1 MSLKPKILIAD
12 DSAMNRA
19 ILVEMLG
26 DGYDVIEAENGRE
39 AVRVLQSAPE
49 IDLLL
54 LDIMMPEMDGFEVLE
69 QMKRYGWI
77 DEVPV
82 VMISAENGSA
92 YVERAYDL
100 GATDFISRPFD
111 MAIVRRRV
119 TNTLMLYTKQKQLVG
134 LVARQVYENQKSN
147 NLMINILSHIVE
159 FRNGESGSHVLHI
172 HTATEL
178 ILNHLVKKTDKY
190 KLSAADIAMIGT
202 ASSLHDIGKINIP
215 EEILNKPGRL
225 TKEEFDIMKTHTTI
239 GAHILENLP
248 FQQDEPLVKVSYE
261 ICRWHHERWDG
272 RGYPDGLKGE
282 EIPIAA
288 QVVALADVY
297 DALTS
302 ERCYKKA
309 FDHDTAVRMILNG
322 ECGTFNPLLMECLTE
337 VADELHRALTDNEA
351 AAQTIFGSASRKITD
366 ALLHENDLPDTGRLE
381 NALQIEQQKHTFY
394 VDHTPDL
401 QLDYNEVSDTVTM
414 SEWGVRHLHCPREM
428 PFKNAMETLLVSPND
443 RSAMLDAIAKTDA
456 DHPDTAVTVLLSVDG
471 LMRWYKVYIRTLWAR
486 GEETTRVGLVMQAE
500 DVHEKTIR
508 DAKEVTKD
516 TIITTGKGIACMM
529 HMLKNVFDVVRL
541 VDVGRTC
548 VLNVDDQGKI
558 VDEDHPCF
566 AVWNRENRCENCV
579 SYKAF
584 TQKTQL
590 AKIEFM
596 DEDAYQVIS
605 KYVEVEGRACVL
617 ELVVKLRKDMP
628 LSFHGREHLVRS
640 LHQYSQELYQD
651 ALTGAF
657 NRRYY
662 EEQFCGKDSADGVAV
677 LDVDNFKA
685 INDTYGHQ
693 AGDAALRTI
702 VQAIVGC
709 IRNSDILIR
718 YGGDEFLLVFP
729 EIPEPVFN
737 RRLQE
742 ISTAVSNAAVPD
754 YPKMQLSVSVG
765 GVYKMTPLS
774 DAVYRADALM
784 YKAKTEKRRMMLHN
798 HEHDRSMPD

>member
-1 MSLKPKILIAD
+1 MPLKPKILIAD

-26 DGYDVIEAENGRE
+26 DGYDILEAENGRE
-39 AVRVLQSAPE
+39 AVQILQGGSE

-54 LDIMMPEMDGFEVLE
+54 LDITMPEMDGFAVLE
-69 QMKRYGWI
+69 QMKRCGWI
-77 DEVPV
+77 EEVPV
-82 VMISAENGSA
+82 IMISAENDSA
-92 YVERAYDL
+92 YVERAYDM

-134 LVARQVYENQKSN
+134 LVAKQVYENQKSN
-147 NLMINILSHIVE
+147 NLMISILSHIVE
-159 FRNGESGSHVLHI
+159 FRNGESGLHVLHI

-225 TKEEFDIMKTHTTI
+225 TKEEFDTMKTHTTI

-248 FQQDEPLVKVSYE
+248 FLQEEPLVKVSYE

-309 FDHDTAVRMILNG
+309 FDHDTAVKMILNG
-322 ECGTFNPLLMECLTE
+322 ECGAFNPLLMECLTE
-337 VADELHRALTDNEA
+337 LSDALHKALTDNE
-351 AAQTIFGSASRKITD
+351 SATQHDLDVNTRKISD
-366 ALLHENDLPDTGRLE
+366 ALLRDNALPETTRLE
-381 NALQIEQQKHTFY
+381 DILHIDRVKKEFFTQNTPNLQ
-394 VDHTPDL
+394 V
-401 QLDYNEVSDTVTM
+401 DYNETADVATVSQWGVKNLHCARTM
-414 SEWGVRHLHCPREM
+414 SGRQALQNL
-428 PFKNAMETLLVSPND
+428 FVSEND
-443 RSAMLDAIAKTDA
+443 RRALLKAVAAA
-456 DHPDTAVTVLLSVDG
+456 DPEHPDTAVTAMMSVNGLL
-471 LMRWYKVYIRTLWAR
+471 RWYKLHIRTLWLH
-486 GEETTRVGLVMQAE
+486 EDTPTRVGLVMLAE
-500 DVHEKTIR
+500 EVHENKLKDLPIT
-508 DAKEVTKD
+508 AKD
-516 TIITTGKGIACMM
+516 GIITTAAGMIGMM
-529 HMLKNVFDVVRL
+529 RLLRNVFDVVRL
-541 VDVGRTC
+541 VDVGNTC
-548 VLNVDDQGKI
+548 VVHLDGDTDTVDS
-558 VDEDHPCF
+558 DHPCY
-566 AVWNRENRCENCV
+566 AVWNRAKRCENCV
-579 SYKAF
+579 SLKAF

-590 AKIEFM
+590 AKIEFIG
-596 DEDAYQVIS
+596 EDAYQVIS

-640 LHQYSQELYQD
+640 LQQYSQELYLD
-651 ALTGAF
+651 ALTGAY

-662 EEQFCGKDSADGVAV
+662 EEHFCEHDRADGVAV
-677 LDVDNFKA
+677 IDVDHFKE
-685 INDTYGHQ
+685 INDTYGHP
-693 AGDAALRTI
+693 AGDAALCAI
-702 VQAIVGC
+702 VKAIVGC
-709 IRNSDILIR
+709 IRGSDILIR

-729 EIPEPVFN
+729 EIPENIFHQ
-737 RRLQE
+737 RLQD
-742 ISTAVSNAAVPD
+742 ISRAVADAAVPEHPD
-754 YPKMQLSVSVG
+754 MKLSVSVG
-765 GVYKMTPLS
+765 GVYRMTPLS
-774 DAVYRADALM
+774 DAGSHADLLMYRA
-784 YKAKTEKRRMMLHN
+784 KQEKHHMMLHN

>member
-351 AAQTIFGSASRKITD
+351 AAQTIFGSATRKITD
-366 ALLHENDLPDTGRLE
+366 ALLQENDLPDTGRLE

-486 GEETTRVGLVMQAE
+486 GEETTRVGIVMQAE

-596 DEDAYQVIS
+596 DEDAYQVVS

-742 ISTAVSNAAVPD
+742 ITSAVSNAAVPD
-754 YPKMQLSVSVG
+754 YPKMHLSVSVG
-765 GVYKMTPLS
+765 GVYRMSPLS

>member
-77 DEVPV
+77 DEIPV

-337 VADELHRALTDNEA
+337 VADELHRALTDKEA
-351 AAQTIFGSASRKITD
+351 AAQMNFGSASRKITD
-366 ALLHENDLPDTGRLE
+366 ALLQENDLPETGRLE

-486 GEETTRVGLVMQAE
+486 GEETTRVGIVMQAE

-742 ISTAVSNAAVPD
+742 ITSAVSNAAVPD

>member
-351 AAQTIFGSASRKITD
+351 AAQTIFGSATRKITD

-486 GEETTRVGLVMQAE
+486 GEETTRVGIVMQAE
-500 DVHEKTIR
+500 DVHEKTIQ

-516 TIITTGKGIACMM
+516 TIITIGKGIACMM

-548 VLNVDDQGKI
+548 VLSVDEQGKI

-742 ISTAVSNAAVPD
+742 ISAAVSNATLPD
-754 YPKMQLSVSVG
+754 YPKMHLSVSVG
-765 GVYKMTPLS
+765 GVYKMSPLS

>member
-351 AAQTIFGSASRKITD
+351 AAQMNFGSASRKITD
-366 ALLHENDLPDTGRLE
+366 ALLQENDLPDTGRLE

-486 GEETTRVGLVMQAE
+486 GEETTRVGIVMQAE

-548 VLNVDDQGKI
+548 VLNVDEQGKI

-742 ISTAVSNAAVPD
+742 ITSAVSNAAVPD
-754 YPKMQLSVSVG
+754 YPKMHLSVSVG
-765 GVYKMTPLS
+765 GVYRMSPLS

>member
-202 ASSLHDIGKINIP
+202 ASSLHDIGKINIT

-486 GEETTRVGLVMQAE
+486 GEETTRVGIVMQAE
-500 DVHEKTIR
+500 DVHEKTIQ

-742 ISTAVSNAAVPD
+742 ITSAVSNVAVPD

-765 GVYKMTPLS
+765 GVYKMSPLS

>member
-178 ILNHLVKKTDKY
+178 ILNYLVKKTDKY

-366 ALLHENDLPDTGRLE
+366 ALLQENDLPDTGRLE

-486 GEETTRVGLVMQAE
+486 GEETTRVGIVMQAE

-742 ISTAVSNAAVPD
+742 ISAAVSNAAVPD
-754 YPKMQLSVSVG
+754 YPKMHLSVSVG
-765 GVYKMTPLS
+765 GVYKMSPLS

>member
-351 AAQTIFGSASRKITD
+351 AAQTIFGSATRKITD
-366 ALLHENDLPDTGRLE
+366 ALLQENDLPDTGRLE

-486 GEETTRVGLVMQAE
+486 GEETTRVGIVMQAE
-500 DVHEKTIR
+500 DVHEKTIQ

-742 ISTAVSNAAVPD
+742 ITSAVSNAAVPD
-754 YPKMQLSVSVG
+754 YPKMHLSVSVG

>member
-248 FQQDEPLVKVSYE
+248 FQQEEPLVKVSYE

-351 AAQTIFGSASRKITD
+351 AAQTIFGSATRKITD

-486 GEETTRVGLVMQAE
+486 GEETTRVGIVMQAE
-500 DVHEKTIR
+500 DVHEKTIQ

-742 ISTAVSNAAVPD
+742 ISAAVSNAAVPD

-765 GVYKMTPLS
+765 GVYRMSPLS

>member
-39 AVRVLQSAPE
+39 AVRALQSAPE

-54 LDIMMPEMDGFEVLE
+54 LDIMMPEMDGFEVLK
-69 QMKRYGWI
+69 QMKHYGWI
-77 DEVPV
+77 EDIPV
-82 VMISAENGSA
+82 IMISAENGSA

-248 FQQDEPLVKVSYE
+248 FQQEEPLVKVSYE

-297 DALTS
+297 DAMTS

-337 VADELHRALTDNEA
+337 VADDLHRALTDNEA
-351 AAQTIFGSASRKITD
+351 AAQMNFGNATRKITD
-366 ALLHENDLPDTGRLE
+366 ALLHENDLPETGRLE
-381 NALQIEQQKHTFY
+381 NALQIEQQKYTFY

-401 QLDYNEVSDTVTM
+401 QLDYNEASDTATM
-414 SEWGVRHLHCPREM
+414 SEWGVKHLHCPREM

-471 LMRWYKVYIRTLWAR
+471 LLRWHKVHIRTLWMR

-508 DAKEVTKD
+508 DAKEVTKE
-516 TIITTGKGIACMM
+516 TIITTGKGMACMM
-529 HMLKNVFDVVRL
+529 HILKNVFDVVRL
-541 VDVGRTC
+541 VDVGHTC
-548 VLNVDDQGKI
+548 VLSVDEQGKV
-558 VDEDHPCF
+558 VDEDHPCYT
-566 AVWNRENRCENCV
+566 VWNRENRCENCV
-579 SYKAF
+579 SFKAF

-596 DEDAYQVIS
+596 GEDAYQVIS

-617 ELVVKLRKDMP
+617 ELVVRLRKDMP

-640 LHQYSQELYQD
+640 LHQYSQELYLD

-662 EEQFCGKDSADGVAV
+662 EEQFCGQDSADGVAV

-685 INDTYGHQ
+685 INDTYGHP

-729 EIPEPVFN
+729 DIPEPVFH

-742 ISTAVSNAAVPD
+742 ISSAVSDATVPD
-754 YPKMQLSVSVG
+754 HPEMRLSVSVG
-765 GVYKMTPLS
+765 GVYKMSPLS
-774 DAVYRADALM
+774 DAVYRADTLM

-798 HEHDRSMPD
+798 HERDRLMPD

>member
-39 AVRVLQSAPE
+39 AVRALQSAPE

-225 TKEEFDIMKTHTTI
+225 TKEEFEIMKTHTTI

-248 FQQDEPLVKVSYE
+248 FQQEEPLVKVCYE

-322 ECGTFNPLLMECLTE
+322 ECGIFNPLLMECLTE

-351 AAQTIFGSASRKITD
+351 AAQTIFGSATRKITD
-366 ALLHENDLPDTGRLE
+366 ALLQENDLPETGRLE

-742 ISTAVSNAAVPD
+742 ITSAVSNAAVPD

>member
-248 FQQDEPLVKVSYE
+248 FQQEEPLVKVSYE

-366 ALLHENDLPDTGRLE
+366 ALLQENDLPDTGRLE

-548 VLNVDDQGKI
+548 VLNVDEQGKI

-742 ISTAVSNAAVPD
+742 ISAAVSNAAVPD
-754 YPKMQLSVSVG
+754 YPKMHLSVSVG
-765 GVYKMTPLS
+765 GVYRMSPLS

>member
-215 EEILNKPGRL
+215 EEILNKPGRR

-337 VADELHRALTDNEA
+337 VADELHRALTDNDA
-351 AAQTIFGSASRKITD
+351 AAQMNFGSATRKITD
-366 ALLHENDLPDTGRLE
+366 ALLQENDLPDTGRLE

-605 KYVEVEGRACVL
+605 KYVEVEGRPCVL

-742 ISTAVSNAAVPD
+742 ITSAVSNAAVPD
-754 YPKMQLSVSVG
+754 YPKMHLSVSVG
-765 GVYKMTPLS
+765 GVYRMSPLS

>member
-351 AAQTIFGSASRKITD
+351 AAQTIFGSATRKITD
-366 ALLHENDLPDTGRLE
+366 ALLQENDLPDTGRLE

-742 ISTAVSNAAVPD
+742 ITSAVSNAAVPD
-754 YPKMQLSVSVG
+754 YPKMHLSVSVG
-765 GVYKMTPLS
+765 GVYKMSPLS

>member
-77 DEVPV
+77 DEIPV

-351 AAQTIFGSASRKITD
+351 AAQTIFGSATRKITD
-366 ALLHENDLPDTGRLE
+366 ALLQENDLPETGRLE

-529 HMLKNVFDVVRL
+529 HMLKNIFDVVRL

-548 VLNVDDQGKI
+548 VLNVDEQGKI

-742 ISTAVSNAAVPD
+742 ISAAVSNAAVPD
-754 YPKMQLSVSVG
+754 YPKIHLSVSVG

>member
-39 AVRVLQSAPE
+39 AVRALQSAPE

-77 DEVPV
+77 EDVPV

-225 TKEEFDIMKTHTTI
+225 TKEEFEIMKTHTTI

-248 FQQDEPLVKVSYE
+248 FQQEEPLVKVSYE

-337 VADELHRALTDNEA
+337 VADDLHRALTDNDA

-401 QLDYNEVSDTVTM
+401 QLDYNEASDTATM
-414 SEWGVRHLHCPREM
+414 SEWGVKHLHCPKVM
-428 PFKNAMETLLVSPND
+428 PLKKAMDTLLVAEND
-443 RSAMLDAIAKTDA
+443 RRAMRDAIAKTDA

-471 LMRWYKVYIRTLWAR
+471 LLRWYKVHIRTLWMR

-508 DAKEVTKD
+508 DAKEVTKE
-516 TIITTGKGIACMM
+516 TIITTGKGMACMM
-529 HMLKNVFDVVRL
+529 RMLKNVFDVVRL
-541 VDVGRTC
+541 VDVGHTC
-548 VLNVDDQGKI
+548 VLSVDEQGKI
-558 VDEDHPCF
+558 VDEDHPCY

-579 SYKAF
+579 SFKAF

-596 DEDAYQVIS
+596 GEDAYQVIS

-617 ELVVKLRKDMP
+617 ELVVRLRKDMP

-640 LHQYSQELYQD
+640 LHQYSQELYLD

-662 EEQFCGKDSADGVAV
+662 EEQFCGQDSADGVAV

-729 EIPEPVFN
+729 DIPEPVFR

-742 ISTAVSNAAVPD
+742 ISSAVSDATVPD
-754 YPKMQLSVSVG
+754 HPEMRLSVSVG
-765 GVYKMTPLS
+765 GVYKMSPLS
-774 DAVYRADALM
+774 DAVYHADTLM
-784 YKAKTEKRRMMLHN
+784 YKAKTEKRQMMLHN
-798 HEHDRSMPD
+798 HEHDRLMPD

>member
-77 DEVPV
+77 EDVPV

-111 MAIVRRRV
+111 MVIVRRRV

-134 LVARQVYENQKSN
+134 LVARQVYENQKNN
-147 NLMINILSHIVE
+147 NLMIGILSHIVE
-159 FRNGESGSHVLHI
+159 FRNGESGLHVLHI

-225 TKEEFDIMKTHTTI
+225 TKEEFEIMKTHTTI

-248 FQQDEPLVKVSYE
+248 FQQEEPLIKVCYE

-337 VADELHRALTDNEA
+337 VADELHRALTDGEA
-351 AAQTIFGSASRKITD
+351 AAQQSFGNTTRKITD
-366 ALLHENDLPDTGRLE
+366 ALLQENDLPETGRLDDIM
-381 NALQIEQQKHTFY
+381 QIDQQKHAFF
-394 VDHTPDL
+394 VENTPDL
-401 QLDYNEVSDTVTM
+401 QVDYNEVSDTATV
-414 SEWGVRHLHCPREM
+414 SEWGVKHLHCPKVM
-428 PFKNAMETLLVSPND
+428 PLKKAMDTLLVAEND
-443 RSAMLDAIAKTDA
+443 RSAMRDAIAKTDA

-471 LMRWYKVYIRTLWAR
+471 LLRWYKVHIRTLWMR
-486 GEETTRVGLVMQAE
+486 GEQTTRAGLVMQAE

-508 DAKEVTKD
+508 DAKEVTRE
-516 TIITTGKGIACMM
+516 TIITTGKGMACMM

-541 VDVGRTC
+541 VDVGHTC
-548 VLNVDDQGKI
+548 VLSVDEQGQV
-558 VDEDHPCF
+558 VDEDHPCY
-566 AVWNRENRCENCV
+566 AVWNRQNRCENCV
-579 SYKAF
+579 SFKAF

-596 DEDAYQVIS
+596 GEDAYQVIS

-617 ELVVKLRKDMP
+617 ELVVRLRKDMP

-640 LHQYSQELYQD
+640 LHQYSQELYLD

-662 EEQFCGKDSADGVAV
+662 EEQFCGQDSADGVAV

-729 EIPEPVFN
+729 DIPELVFR

-742 ISTAVSNAAVPD
+742 ISSAVSDATVPD
-754 YPKMQLSVSVG
+754 YPEIRLSVSVG
-765 GVYKMTPLS
+765 GVYKMSPLS
-774 DAVYRADALM
+774 DAVYHADTLM
-784 YKAKTEKRRMMLHN
+784 YKAKTEKRQMMLHN
-798 HEHDRSMPD
+798 HEHDRLMPD

>member
-248 FQQDEPLVKVSYE
+248 FQQEEPLVRVSYE

-351 AAQTIFGSASRKITD
+351 AAQTIFGSATRKITD

-486 GEETTRVGLVMQAE
+486 GEETTRVGIVMQAE
-500 DVHEKTIR
+500 DVHEKTIQ

-742 ISTAVSNAAVPD
+742 ITSAVSNAAVPD

>member
-39 AVRVLQSAPE
+39 AVRALQSAPE

-54 LDIMMPEMDGFEVLE
+54 LDIMMPEMDGFEVLK
-69 QMKRYGWI
+69 QMKHYGWI
-77 DEVPV
+77 EDIPV
-82 VMISAENGSA
+82 IMISAENGSA

-215 EEILNKPGRL
+215 EKILNKPGRL

-248 FQQDEPLVKVSYE
+248 FQQEEPLVKVSYE

-297 DALTS
+297 DAMTS

-337 VADELHRALTDNEA
+337 VADDLHRALTDNEA
-351 AAQTIFGSASRKITD
+351 AAQMNFGNATRKITD
-366 ALLHENDLPDTGRLE
+366 ALLHENDLPETGRLE
-381 NALQIEQQKHTFY
+381 NALQIEQQKYTFY

-401 QLDYNEVSDTVTM
+401 QLDYNEASDTATM
-414 SEWGVRHLHCPREM
+414 SEWGVKHLHCPREM

-471 LMRWYKVYIRTLWAR
+471 LLRWHKVHIRTLWMR
-486 GEETTRVGLVMQAE
+486 GEETIRVGLVMQAE

-508 DAKEVTKD
+508 NAKEVTKE
-516 TIITTGKGIACMM
+516 TIITTGKGMACMM
-529 HMLKNVFDVVRL
+529 HILKNVFDVVRL
-541 VDVGRTC
+541 VDVGHTC
-548 VLNVDDQGKI
+548 VLSVDEQGKI
-558 VDEDHPCF
+558 VDEDHPCYT
-566 AVWNRENRCENCV
+566 VWNRENRCENCV
-579 SYKAF
+579 SFKAF

-596 DEDAYQVIS
+596 GEDAYQVIS

-617 ELVVKLRKDMP
+617 ELVVRLRKDMP

-640 LHQYSQELYQD
+640 LHQYSQELYLD

-662 EEQFCGKDSADGVAV
+662 EEQFCGQDSADGVAV

-685 INDTYGHQ
+685 INDTYGHP

-729 EIPEPVFN
+729 DIPEPVFH

-742 ISTAVSNAAVPD
+742 ISSAVSDATVPD
-754 YPKMQLSVSVG
+754 HPEMRLSVSVG
-765 GVYKMTPLS
+765 GVYKMSPLS
-774 DAVYRADALM
+774 DAVYRADTLM

-798 HEHDRSMPD
+798 HERDRLMPD

>member
-500 DVHEKTIR
+500 DVHEKTIQ

-548 VLNVDDQGKI
+548 VLNVDEQGKI

-596 DEDAYQVIS
+596 DEDAYQVVS

-729 EIPEPVFN
+729 DIPEPVFN

-742 ISTAVSNAAVPD
+742 ISAAVSNAAVPD

-765 GVYKMTPLS
+765 GVYKMSPLS

>member
-366 ALLHENDLPDTGRLE
+366 ALLQENDLPDTGRLE

-401 QLDYNEVSDTVTM
+401 QLDYNEISDTVTM

-428 PFKNAMETLLVSPND
+428 PFKNAMETLLVSAND

-486 GEETTRVGLVMQAE
+486 GEETTRVGIVMQAE
-500 DVHEKTIR
+500 DVHEKTIQ

-516 TIITTGKGIACMM
+516 SIITTGKGIACMM

-742 ISTAVSNAAVPD
+742 ISAAVSNAAVPD
-754 YPKMQLSVSVG
+754 YPKMHLSVSVG
-765 GVYKMTPLS
+765 GVYRMSPLS

>member
-190 KLSAADIAMIGT
+190 NLSAADIAMIGT

-486 GEETTRVGLVMQAE
+486 GEETTRVGIVMQAE

-596 DEDAYQVIS
+596 DEDAYQVVS
-605 KYVEVEGRACVL
+605 KYVEVEGRPCVL

-702 VQAIVGC
+702 VKAIVWC

-754 YPKMQLSVSVG
+754 YPKMHLSVSVG
-765 GVYKMTPLS
+765 GVYKMSPLS

>member
-39 AVRVLQSAPE
+39 AVRALQSAPE

-54 LDIMMPEMDGFEVLE
+54 LDIMMPEMDGFEVLK
-69 QMKRYGWI
+69 QMKHYGWI
-77 DEVPV
+77 EDIPV
-82 VMISAENGSA
+82 IMISAENGSA

-215 EEILNKPGRL
+215 EKILNKPGRL

-248 FQQDEPLVKVSYE
+248 FQQEEPLVKVSYE

-297 DALTS
+297 DAMTS

-337 VADELHRALTDNEA
+337 VADDLHRALTDNEA
-351 AAQTIFGSASRKITD
+351 AAQMNFGNDTRKITD
-366 ALLHENDLPDTGRLE
+366 ALLHENDLPETGRLE
-381 NALQIEQQKHTFY
+381 NALQIEQQKYTFY

-401 QLDYNEVSDTVTM
+401 QLDYNEASDTATM
-414 SEWGVRHLHCPREM
+414 SEWGVKHLHCPREM

-471 LMRWYKVYIRTLWAR
+471 LLRWHKVHIRTLWMR

-508 DAKEVTKD
+508 NAKEVTKE
-516 TIITTGKGIACMM
+516 TIITTGKGMACMM
-529 HMLKNVFDVVRL
+529 HILKNVFDVVRL
-541 VDVGRTC
+541 VDVGHTC
-548 VLNVDDQGKI
+548 VLSVDEQGKV
-558 VDEDHPCF
+558 VDEDHPCYT
-566 AVWNRENRCENCV
+566 VWNRENRCENCV
-579 SYKAF
+579 SFKAF

-596 DEDAYQVIS
+596 GEDAYQAIS

-617 ELVVKLRKDMP
+617 ELVVRLRKDMP

-640 LHQYSQELYQD
+640 LHQYSQELYLD

-662 EEQFCGKDSADGVAV
+662 EEQFCGQDSADGVAV

-685 INDTYGHQ
+685 INDTYGHP

-729 EIPEPVFN
+729 DIPEPVFH

-742 ISTAVSNAAVPD
+742 ISSAVSDATVPD
-754 YPKMQLSVSVG
+754 HPEMRLSVSVG
-765 GVYKMTPLS
+765 GVYKMSPLS
-774 DAVYRADALM
+774 DAVYRADTLM

-798 HEHDRSMPD
+798 HERDRLMPD

>member
-39 AVRVLQSAPE
+39 AVRALQSAPE

-54 LDIMMPEMDGFEVLE
+54 LDIMMPEMDGFEVLK
-69 QMKRYGWI
+69 QMKHYGWI
-77 DEVPV
+77 EDIPV
-82 VMISAENGSA
+82 IMISAENGSA

-215 EEILNKPGRL
+215 EKILNKPGRL

-248 FQQDEPLVKVSYE
+248 FQQEEPLVKVSYE

-297 DALTS
+297 DAMTS

-337 VADELHRALTDNEA
+337 VADDLHRALTDNEA
-351 AAQTIFGSASRKITD
+351 AAQMNFGNDTRKITD
-366 ALLHENDLPDTGRLE
+366 ALLHENDLPETGRLE
-381 NALQIEQQKHTFY
+381 NALQIEQQKYTFY

-401 QLDYNEVSDTVTM
+401 QLDYNEASDTATM
-414 SEWGVRHLHCPREM
+414 SEWGVKHLHCPREM

-471 LMRWYKVYIRTLWAR
+471 LLRWHKVHIRTLWMR
-486 GEETTRVGLVMQAE
+486 GEETIRVGLVMQAE

-508 DAKEVTKD
+508 NAKEVTKE
-516 TIITTGKGIACMM
+516 TIITTGKGMACMM
-529 HMLKNVFDVVRL
+529 HILKNVFDVVRL
-541 VDVGRTC
+541 VDVGHTC
-548 VLNVDDQGKI
+548 VLSVDEQGKI
-558 VDEDHPCF
+558 VDEDHPCYT
-566 AVWNRENRCENCV
+566 VWNRENRCENCV
-579 SYKAF
+579 SFKAF

-596 DEDAYQVIS
+596 GEDAYQVIS

-617 ELVVKLRKDMP
+617 ELVVRLRKDMP

-640 LHQYSQELYQD
+640 LHQYSQELYLD

-662 EEQFCGKDSADGVAV
+662 EEQFCGQDSADGVAV

-685 INDTYGHQ
+685 INDTYGHP

-729 EIPEPVFN
+729 DIPEPVFH

-742 ISTAVSNAAVPD
+742 ISSAVSDATVPD
-754 YPKMQLSVSVG
+754 HPEMRLSVSVG
-765 GVYKMTPLS
+765 GVYKMSPLS
-774 DAVYRADALM
+774 DAVYRADTLM

-798 HEHDRSMPD
+798 HERDRLMPD

>member
-77 DEVPV
+77 EEVPV

-351 AAQTIFGSASRKITD
+351 AAQMNFGSASRKITD

-471 LMRWYKVYIRTLWAR
+471 LMRWYKVHIRTLWAR
-486 GEETTRVGLVMQAE
+486 GEETTRVGIVMQAE

-508 DAKEVTKD
+508 DAKEVAKD
-516 TIITTGKGIACMM
+516 TIITTGKGMACMM

-548 VLNVDDQGKI
+548 VLNVDEQGKI

-596 DEDAYQVIS
+596 GEDAYQVVS

-742 ISTAVSNAAVPD
+742 ITSAVSNAAVPD
-754 YPKMQLSVSVG
+754 YPKMHLSVSVG

>member
-1 MSLKPKILIAD
+1 M
-12 DSAMNRA
+12 
-19 ILVEMLG
+19 
-26 DGYDVIEAENGRE
+26 
-39 AVRVLQSAPE
+39 
-49 IDLLL
+49 
-54 LDIMMPEMDGFEVLE
+54 
-69 QMKRYGWI
+69 
-77 DEVPV
+77 
-82 VMISAENGSA
+82 
-92 YVERAYDL
+92 
-100 GATDFISRPFD
+100 
-111 MAIVRRRV
+111 
-119 TNTLMLYTKQKQLVG
+119 
-134 LVARQVYENQKSN
+134 
-147 NLMINILSHIVE
+147 
-159 FRNGESGSHVLHI
+159 
-172 HTATEL
+172 
-178 ILNHLVKKTDKY
+178 
-190 KLSAADIAMIGT
+190 
-202 ASSLHDIGKINIP
+202 
-215 EEILNKPGRL
+215 
-225 TKEEFDIMKTHTTI
+225 
-239 GAHILENLP
+239 
-248 FQQDEPLVKVSYE
+248 
-261 ICRWHHERWDG
+261 
-272 RGYPDGLKGE
+272 
-282 EIPIAA
+282 
-288 QVVALADVY
+288 VALADVY

-337 VADELHRALTDNEA
+337 VADELHRALTDKEA
-351 AAQTIFGSASRKITD
+351 AAQMNFGSASRKITD

-486 GEETTRVGLVMQAE
+486 GEETTRVGIVMQAE

-516 TIITTGKGIACMM
+516 TIITTGKGMACMM

-541 VDVGRTC
+541 VDVGHTC
-548 VLNVDDQGKI
+548 VLSVDEQGKI

-742 ISTAVSNAAVPD
+742 ITSAVSNAAVPD
-754 YPKMQLSVSVG
+754 YPKMHLSVSVG

>member
-39 AVRVLQSAPE
+39 AVRALQSAPE

-54 LDIMMPEMDGFEVLE
+54 LDIMMPEMDGFEVLK
-69 QMKRYGWI
+69 QMKHYGWI
-77 DEVPV
+77 EDIPV
-82 VMISAENGSA
+82 IMISAENGSA

-215 EEILNKPGRL
+215 EKILNKPGRL

-248 FQQDEPLVKVSYE
+248 FQQEEPLVKVSYE

-297 DALTS
+297 DAMTS

-337 VADELHRALTDNEA
+337 VADDLHRALTDNEA
-351 AAQTIFGSASRKITD
+351 AAQMNFGNDTRKITD
-366 ALLHENDLPDTGRLE
+366 ALLHENDLPETGRLE
-381 NALQIEQQKHTFY
+381 NALQIEQQKYTFY

-401 QLDYNEVSDTVTM
+401 QLDYNEASDTATM
-414 SEWGVRHLHCPREM
+414 SEWGVKHLHCPREM

-471 LMRWYKVYIRTLWAR
+471 LLRWHKVHIRTLWMR

-508 DAKEVTKD
+508 NAKEVTKE
-516 TIITTGKGIACMM
+516 TIITTGKGMACMM
-529 HMLKNVFDVVRL
+529 HILKNVFDVVRL
-541 VDVGRTC
+541 VDVGHTC
-548 VLNVDDQGKI
+548 VLSVDEQGKV
-558 VDEDHPCF
+558 VDEDHPCYT
-566 AVWNRENRCENCV
+566 VWNRENRCENCV
-579 SYKAF
+579 SFKAF

-596 DEDAYQVIS
+596 GEDAYQVIS

-617 ELVVKLRKDMP
+617 ELVVRLRKDMP

-640 LHQYSQELYQD
+640 LHQYSQELYLD

-662 EEQFCGKDSADGVAV
+662 EEQFCGQDSADGVAV
-677 LDVDNFKA
+677 LDVDNFKT
-685 INDTYGHQ
+685 INDTYGHP

-729 EIPEPVFN
+729 DIPEPVFH

-742 ISTAVSNAAVPD
+742 ISSAVSDATVPD
-754 YPKMQLSVSVG
+754 HPEMRLSVSVG
-765 GVYKMTPLS
+765 GVYKMSPLS
-774 DAVYRADALM
+774 DAVYRADTLM

-798 HEHDRSMPD
+798 HERDRLMPD

>member
-366 ALLHENDLPDTGRLE
+366 ALLQENDLPDTGRLE

-456 DHPDTAVTVLLSVDG
+456 DHPDTDVTVLLSVDG

-529 HMLKNVFDVVRL
+529 HMLKNIFDVVRL

-765 GVYKMTPLS
+765 GVYKMSPLS

>member
-337 VADELHRALTDNEA
+337 VADELHRALTDKEA
-351 AAQTIFGSASRKITD
+351 AAQMNFGSASRKITD

-471 LMRWYKVYIRTLWAR
+471 LMRWYKVHIRTLWAH
-486 GEETTRVGLVMQAE
+486 GEETTRVGIVMQAE
-500 DVHEKTIR
+500 DVHEKTIQ

-516 TIITTGKGIACMM
+516 TIITTGKGMACMM

-596 DEDAYQVIS
+596 GEDAYQVIS

-742 ISTAVSNAAVPD
+742 ISSAVSNAAVPD
-754 YPKMQLSVSVG
+754 YPKMHLSVSVG
-765 GVYKMTPLS
+765 GVYKMSPLS

>member
-77 DEVPV
+77 EEIPV

-351 AAQTIFGSASRKITD
+351 AAQMNFGSTTRKITD
-366 ALLHENDLPDTGRLE
+366 ALLQENDLPDTGRLE
-381 NALQIEQQKHTFY
+381 NVLQIEQQKHTFY
-394 VDHTPDL
+394 VDHTPDM

-414 SEWGVRHLHCPREM
+414 SEWGVRHLHCPKEM

-471 LMRWYKVYIRTLWAR
+471 LMRWYKVHIRTLWAR
-486 GEETTRVGLVMQAE
+486 GEETTRVGIVMQAE
-500 DVHEKTIR
+500 DVHEKTIQ

-516 TIITTGKGIACMM
+516 TIITTGKGMACMM

-541 VDVGRTC
+541 VDVGHTC
-548 VLNVDDQGKI
+548 VLNVDEQGKI

-596 DEDAYQVIS
+596 DEDAYQVVS

-742 ISTAVSNAAVPD
+742 ITSAVSNAAVPD
-754 YPKMQLSVSVG
+754 YPKMHLSVSVG

>member
-39 AVRVLQSAPE
+39 AVRALQSAPE

-54 LDIMMPEMDGFEVLE
+54 LDIMMPEMDGFEVLK
-69 QMKRYGWI
+69 QMKHYGWI
-77 DEVPV
+77 EDIPV
-82 VMISAENGSA
+82 IMISAENGSA

-172 HTATEL
+172 HAATEL

-215 EEILNKPGRL
+215 EKILNKPGRL

-248 FQQDEPLVKVSYE
+248 FQQEEPLVKVSYE

-297 DALTS
+297 DAMTS

-337 VADELHRALTDNEA
+337 VADDLHRALTDNEA
-351 AAQTIFGSASRKITD
+351 AAQMNFGNDTRKITD
-366 ALLHENDLPDTGRLE
+366 ALLHENDLPETGRLE
-381 NALQIEQQKHTFY
+381 NALQIEQQKYTFY

-401 QLDYNEVSDTVTM
+401 QLDYNEASDTATM
-414 SEWGVRHLHCPREM
+414 SEWGVKHLHCPREM

-471 LMRWYKVYIRTLWAR
+471 LLRWHKVHIRTLWMR

-508 DAKEVTKD
+508 DAKEVTKE
-516 TIITTGKGIACMM
+516 TIITTGKGMACMM
-529 HMLKNVFDVVRL
+529 HILKNVFDVVRL
-541 VDVGRTC
+541 VDVGHTC
-548 VLNVDDQGKI
+548 VLSVDEQGKV
-558 VDEDHPCF
+558 VDEDHPCYT
-566 AVWNRENRCENCV
+566 VWNRENRCENCV
-579 SYKAF
+579 SFKAF

-596 DEDAYQVIS
+596 GEDAYQVIS

-617 ELVVKLRKDMP
+617 ELVVRLRKDMP

-640 LHQYSQELYQD
+640 LHQYSQELYLD

-662 EEQFCGKDSADGVAV
+662 EEQFCGQDSADGVAV

-685 INDTYGHQ
+685 INDTYGHP

-729 EIPEPVFN
+729 DIPEPVFH

-742 ISTAVSNAAVPD
+742 ISSAVSDATVPD
-754 YPKMQLSVSVG
+754 HPEMRLSVSVG
-765 GVYKMTPLS
+765 GVYKMSPLS
-774 DAVYRADALM
+774 DAVYRADTLM

-798 HEHDRSMPD
+798 HERDRLMPD

>member
-337 VADELHRALTDNEA
+337 VADELHRALTDKEA
-351 AAQTIFGSASRKITD
+351 AAQMNFGSASRKITD

-414 SEWGVRHLHCPREM
+414 SEWGVKHLHCPREM

-508 DAKEVTKD
+508 DAKEITKD
-516 TIITTGKGIACMM
+516 TIITTGKGMACMM

-541 VDVGRTC
+541 VDVERTC
-548 VLNVDDQGKI
+548 VLNVDDQGHI
-558 VDEDHPCF
+558 MDEDHPCF

-596 DEDAYQVIS
+596 GEDAYQVIS

-742 ISTAVSNAAVPD
+742 ISAAVSNAAVPD

>member
-401 QLDYNEVSDTVTM
+401 QLDYNEISDTVTM

-486 GEETTRVGLVMQAE
+486 GEETTRVGIVMQAE
-500 DVHEKTIR
+500 DVHEKTIQ

-742 ISTAVSNAAVPD
+742 ISAAVSNAAVPD
-754 YPKMQLSVSVG
+754 YPKMHLSVSVG
-765 GVYKMTPLS
+765 GVYRMSPLS

>member
-351 AAQTIFGSASRKITD
+351 AAQTIFGSATRKITD

-548 VLNVDDQGKI
+548 VLSVDEQGKI

-742 ISTAVSNAAVPD
+742 ITSAVSNAAVPD
-754 YPKMQLSVSVG
+754 YPKMHLSVSVG
-765 GVYKMTPLS
+765 GVYRMSPLS

>member
-82 VMISAENGSA
+82 GMISAENGSA

-248 FQQDEPLVKVSYE
+248 FQQEEPLVRVSYE

-351 AAQTIFGSASRKITD
+351 AAQTIFGSATRKITD

-486 GEETTRVGLVMQAE
+486 GEETTRVGIVMQAE
-500 DVHEKTIR
+500 DVHEKTIQ

-742 ISTAVSNAAVPD
+742 ITSAVSNAAVPD

>member
-351 AAQTIFGSASRKITD
+351 AAQTIFGSATRKITD

-471 LMRWYKVYIRTLWAR
+471 LMRWYKVYIRTLWAH
-486 GEETTRVGLVMQAE
+486 GEETTRVGIVMQAE
-500 DVHEKTIR
+500 DVHEKTIQ

-742 ISTAVSNAAVPD
+742 ITSAVSNAAVPD

>member
-351 AAQTIFGSASRKITD
+351 AAQTIFGSATRKITD

-486 GEETTRVGLVMQAE
+486 GEETTRVGIVMQAE
-500 DVHEKTIR
+500 DVHEKTIQ

-742 ISTAVSNAAVPD
+742 ITSAVSNAAVPD
-754 YPKMQLSVSVG
+754 YPKMHLSVSVG

>member
-77 DEVPV
+77 EEVPV

-351 AAQTIFGSASRKITD
+351 AAQMNFGSASRKITD
-366 ALLHENDLPDTGRLE
+366 ALLQENDLPETGRLE

-471 LMRWYKVYIRTLWAR
+471 LMRWYKVHIRTLWAR
-486 GEETTRVGLVMQAE
+486 GEETTRVGIVMQAE

-508 DAKEVTKD
+508 DAKEVAKD
-516 TIITTGKGIACMM
+516 TIITTGKGMACLM

-548 VLNVDDQGKI
+548 VLNVDEQGKI

-596 DEDAYQVIS
+596 GEDAYQVVS

-742 ISTAVSNAAVPD
+742 ITSAVSNAAVPD
-754 YPKMQLSVSVG
+754 YPKMHLSVSVG